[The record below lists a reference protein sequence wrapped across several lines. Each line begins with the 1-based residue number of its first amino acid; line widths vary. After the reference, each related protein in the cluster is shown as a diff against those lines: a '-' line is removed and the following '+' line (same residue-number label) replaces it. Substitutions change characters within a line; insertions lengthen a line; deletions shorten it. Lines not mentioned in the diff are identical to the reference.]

1 MRKKFSGLLVALLVI
16 VGFQLASPVAA
27 HAAPGGCP
35 TGTACLWTGGSY
47 TGSIKVLPWSTY
59 QGGGCY
65 NLSAPFD
72 TDTSSAYNDYGSPSS
87 RPWRLGLYSGYGCG
101 GAWRAIYGGTG
112 ATFVGTSWDNQVR
125 SFRIQPL

>member
-1 MRKKFSGLLVALLVI
+1 MFRKMLAAFAVLLGITIGAVAI
-16 VGFQLASPVAA
+16 PATAN
-27 HAAPGGCP
+27 AAPGGCP
-35 TGTACLWTGGSY
+35 TGTACVFTGGNY

-65 NLSAPFD
+65 NLSAPFN

-87 RPWRLGLYSGYGCG
+87 RPWRLGLYSGVSCS
-101 GAWRAIYGGTG
+101 GAWRAIYGGQG
-112 ATFVGTSWDNQVR
+112 ADFVGTAWDGQVR